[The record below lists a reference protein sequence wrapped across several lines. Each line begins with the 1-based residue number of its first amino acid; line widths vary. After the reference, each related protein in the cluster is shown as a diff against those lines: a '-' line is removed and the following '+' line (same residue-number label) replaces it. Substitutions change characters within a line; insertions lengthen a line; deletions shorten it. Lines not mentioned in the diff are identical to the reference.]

1 MPFLVLALLLLLLA
15 VVAKEFQKILSMK
28 KRKGKEGKNTT
39 ILDLDLDA
47 FSVENPGTQLMRVR
61 YNMTA
66 EDIGIVYMC
75 SCQPH
80 GTSCEA
86 TQNRGRLWVETMQGA
101 IDYAAP
107 EGLLLPNF
115 NFTVL
120 ADVFEK
126 YMPIREMEGEQ
137 EESKLEQYLMD
148 LIEIYDH
155 LCNNPVHYRSL
166 DGSTPTPQFPAI
178 EMRIMEA
185 LHSQLS
191 KPIRVVYIDSC
202 EEPGNYIFTPV
213 TFGMRKD
220 QGTLEDEIERN
231 RRHEQPYNI
240 P

>member
-1 MPFLVLALLLLLLA
+1 
-15 VVAKEFQKILSMK
+15 
-28 KRKGKEGKNTT
+28 
-39 ILDLDLDA
+39 
-47 FSVENPGTQLMRVR
+47 
-61 YNMTA
+61 
-66 EDIGIVYMC
+66 
-75 SCQPH
+75 
-80 GTSCEA
+80 
-86 TQNRGRLWVETMQGA
+86 
-101 IDYAAP
+101 
-107 EGLLLPNF
+107 
-115 NFTVL
+115 
-120 ADVFEK
+120 
-126 YMPIREMEGEQ
+126 
-137 EESKLEQYLMD
+137 MD

-155 LCNNPVHYRSL
+155 LCNNPVHYSTTEEVHVDVTKFSPLISKIDPDIITISRSL